1 MVLTALAGGVDRGKR
16 DGRVDPGKGVW
27 LKTFIYIYIYIYI
40 YIAARASPLILVIG
54 LKTGGAGLEVADGNG
69 GSRRD
74 QVPAKGSAPCSS
86 SGSTAVTGRQEMQP
100 QQALAAKL

>member
-1 MVLTALAGGVDRGKR
+1 MVLTALAGGADRGKQ
-16 DGRVDPGKGVW
+16 GGGVDPGKGVW
-27 LKTFIYIYIYIYI
+27 LKTIYI

-69 GSRRD
+69 GSQRD

-86 SGSTAVTGRQEMQP
+86 SGYTVITGHQEMQP
-100 QQALAAKL
+100 QQVLAAKL

>member
-1 MVLTALAGGVDRGKR
+1 M
-16 DGRVDPGKGVW
+16 DPGTGVW

-69 GSRRD
+69 GSQRG
-74 QVPAKGSAPCSS
+74 QVPARGSAPCSS
-86 SGSTAVTGRQEMQP
+86 SGYTVVTGHQEMQP
-100 QQALAAKL
+100 QEVLAAKL